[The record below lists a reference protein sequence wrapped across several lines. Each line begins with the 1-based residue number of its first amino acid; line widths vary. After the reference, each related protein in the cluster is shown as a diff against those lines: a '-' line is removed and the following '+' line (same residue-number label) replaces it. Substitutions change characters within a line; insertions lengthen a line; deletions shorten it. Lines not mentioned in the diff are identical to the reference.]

1 MGAFVELSRLAV
13 GFAGQDA
20 PLLEDFSAALRTRE
34 LVCLMGPNGVGK
46 STLVRTLLG
55 LQPPLR
61 GSIALRG
68 RALPALSRRYV
79 ARNVSAVLPGRAV
92 AGHLRVEEL
101 VALGRLPY
109 TAWSGRYRRAD
120 ADRAR
125 QALAQVGAGALRR
138 RRVAELSDGERQR
151 VLIARALAQDT
162 PLLLLDEP
170 TAFLDIGNRIQVTRL
185 LQRLAHAEGKA
196 ILMTTHDLDLA
207 LHHAD
212 RLWLWNAVR
221 RRITMGAPEEMMLSG
236 ALPEAFAGADV
247 RFDPAT
253 GALQRPQGQGRRV
266 HVRDDSLAS
275 VWARRALQRKG
286 FRIADAP
293 DAAVP
298 TVAYDASQAQWILIN
313 AAGQRAVFASLYY
326 LLNALSET
334 GSPGCMHRA
343 GNAVGDK

>member
-1 MGAFVELSRLAV
+1 MDAFVELSRLAV

-20 PLLEDFSAALRTRE
+20 PLLEDFSAALRPRE

-55 LQPPLR
+55 WHPPLR
-61 GSIALRG
+61 GSITLRG
-68 RALPALSRRYV
+68 RALSTLSRRYL
-79 ARNVSAVLPGRAV
+79 ARNVSVVLPGRAV
-92 AGHLRVEEL
+92 AGHLRAEEL

-109 TAWSGRYRRAD
+109 AAWHGRYRPAD
-120 ADRAR
+120 AARAE
-125 QALAQVGAGALRR
+125 QALAQVGAGALRQ

-185 LQRLAHAEGKA
+185 LQRLAHAVGKA

-212 RLWLWNAVR
+212 ALWVWNAAR
-221 RRITMGAPEEMMLSG
+221 RRIARGAPEEMMLSG
-236 ALPEAFAGADV
+236 ALPAAFAGADV

-266 HVRDDSLAS
+266 YVRDESLAS
-275 VWARRALQRKG
+275 VWTRRALQRKG
-286 FRIADAP
+286 FRIAAAP
-293 DAAVP
+293 AAAVP
-298 TVAYDASQAQWILIN
+298 TVAYEAAPAQWILID
-313 AAGQRAVFASLYY
+313 AAGQRAVFASLYH
-326 LLNALSET
+326 LLNAL
-334 GSPGCMHRA
+334 A
-343 GNAVGDK
+343 

>member
-1 MGAFVELSRLAV
+1 MDAFVELSRLAV

-20 PLLEDFSAALRTRE
+20 PLLEDFSAALRPRE

-55 LQPPLR
+55 WHPPLR
-61 GSIALRG
+61 GSITLRG
-68 RALPALSRRYV
+68 RALPTLSRRYL
-79 ARNVSAVLPGRAV
+79 ARNVSVVLPGRAV
-92 AGHLRVEEL
+92 AGHLRAEEL

-109 TAWSGRYRRAD
+109 AAWHGRYRRAD

-125 QALAQVGAGALRR
+125 QALAQVDAGALRQ

-185 LQRLAHAEGKA
+185 LQRLAHAAGKA

-212 RLWLWNAVR
+212 ALWVWNAAR
-221 RRITMGAPEEMMLSG
+221 RRIARGAPEEMMLSG
-236 ALPEAFAGADV
+236 ALPAAFAGEDI

-266 HVRDDSLAS
+266 HVRDDAPASL
-275 VWARRALQRKG
+275 WARRALQRKG
-286 FRIADAP
+286 FRIAAAP
-293 DAAVP
+293 AAAVP
-298 TVAYDASQAQWILIN
+298 TVAYEAAPAQWILID
-313 AAGQRAVFASLYY
+313 AAGQRAVFASLYH
-326 LLNALSET
+326 LLNALS
-334 GSPGCMHRA
+334 
-343 GNAVGDK
+343 